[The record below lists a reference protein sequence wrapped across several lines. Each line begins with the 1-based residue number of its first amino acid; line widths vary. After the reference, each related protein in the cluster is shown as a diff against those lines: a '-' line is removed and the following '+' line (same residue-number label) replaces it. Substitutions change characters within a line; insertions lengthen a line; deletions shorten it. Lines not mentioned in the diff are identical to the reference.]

1 MRRPDVGKRSPAMAL
16 IENIYNCFAHCR
28 YVPVATD
35 ANIRSWN
42 GSLRSSCTGL
52 SVRSRCDFC
61 VGDATRMFSSQLP
74 NISLSRSAELVL
86 SEAKSVR
93 FFSSA
98 DELVEAAVPAD
109 QVDARGYF
117 TVGYDVNGEFVP
129 EARVCRVRNGVSA
142 NYVEPYM
149 RRRDPNC
156 MVIAD
161 DHSTDKMTYEKRFGE
176 RFESLRQETFAWLKT
191 QDLACFFFNAGIDNK
206 GLPAVAICPANAGF
220 FALGL
225 AMLQDIIPLEEIEA
239 RGEDY
244 HHSAII
250 YIAPPFRH
258 THFDG
263 KQVVVHNRRDQLH
276 ELYSYNLYPG
286 PSAKKGVY
294 GMLLTLGE
302 KQDWTTAHC
311 STVQVITPY
320 DNTVTIMHEGASGG
334 GKSEMLEQM
343 HRQSDGRL
351 LLGENVVTR
360 EKRHLALPRG
370 CELRPVT
377 DDMALCHPELQST
390 DARERKLTVIDAEH
404 AWFLRV
410 NHITEYGTDPHLERL
425 TIHPSKPLLFLN
437 VDATPGSTALI
448 WDHIEDEPGKPCPN
462 PRLVFP
468 RSEYPG
474 IVNDPVTI
482 DIRSFGVRCP
492 PCTKEFP
499 TYGIMGLFHTLPPSL
514 AWLWR
519 LVAPRG
525 HGNPSIVETEGMS
538 SEGVGSYWPFATG
551 RRVDQ
556 ANILLDQILDTPD
569 TLFVLI
575 PNQHVGCW
583 STGFAPQWVARE
595 YLSRRGASPFPDD
608 KMTASRCPILG
619 RSPINIQIEGQTIGH
634 WFLQVDTQP
643 EVGTEGYDRG
653 AEILTTFFHDQ
664 IRKFLEP
671 DLDPRGRKIIEAC
684 LDGAGVEEFD
694 SLSN

>member
-1 MRRPDVGKRSPAMAL
+1 
-16 IENIYNCFAHCR
+16 
-28 YVPVATD
+28 
-35 ANIRSWN
+35 
-42 GSLRSSCTGL
+42 
-52 SVRSRCDFC
+52 
-61 VGDATRMFSSQLP
+61 MFTTEMP
-74 NISLSRSAELVL
+74 NLSLSRSAELVL

-98 DELVEAAVPAD
+98 QELVDAAVPPD
-109 QVDARGYF
+109 QVDEQGYF
-117 TVGYDVNGEFVP
+117 TVGYDVEGKFVP
-129 EARVCRVRNGVSA
+129 EARVCKVKNGISA
-142 NYVEPYM
+142 NYLEPYM
-149 RRRDPNC
+149 RRRDPEC

-161 DHSTDKMTYEKRFGE
+161 DRATDKMTYEKRFGGD
-176 RFESLRQETFAWLKT
+176 FEDLRQETFAWLKT
-191 QDLACFFFNAGIDNK
+191 QDLACFFFDAGVAGK

-225 AMLQDIIPLEEIEA
+225 AMLQGIIPIEEIEA
-239 RGEDY
+239 KGEDY

-258 THFDG
+258 THFGG
-263 KQVVVHNRRDQLH
+263 KQVVVHNRREELH

-311 STVQVITPY
+311 STVQVVTPY
-320 DNTVTIMHEGASGG
+320 DNAITIMHEGASGG

-343 HRQSDGRL
+343 HRESDGRL
-351 LLGENVVTR
+351 LLGENLTSG
-360 EKRHLALPRG
+360 EKRHVALPLG

-377 DDMALCHPELQST
+377 DDMALCHPDLQKNGNS
-390 DARERKLTVIDAEH
+390 REQKLTVIDAEH

-410 NHITEYGTDPHLERL
+410 NHITHYGTDPHLEGL
-425 TIHPSKPLLFLN
+425 TVHPKEPLLFLN

-468 RSEYPG
+468 RSLYPG
-474 IVNDPVTI
+474 IVNDPVTV

-492 PCTKEFP
+492 PCTKEHP
-499 TYGIMGLFHTLPPSL
+499 TYGIMGVFHILPPSL

-525 HGNPSIVETEGMS
+525 HGNPSIVDTEGMS

-556 ANILLDQILDTPD
+556 ANILLRQVMETPD
-569 TLFVLI
+569 TMFVLV
-575 PNQHVGCW
+575 PNQHIGCW
-583 STGFAPQWVARE
+583 STGFAPQWIARE
-595 YLSRRGASPFPDD
+595 YLSRRGSVPFAED
-608 KMTASRCPILG
+608 KTVDSRCPLLG
-619 RSPINIQIEGQTIGH
+619 RSPKTIQVEGQTIGH
-634 WFLQVDTQP
+634 WFLQVETQP
-643 EVGTEGYDRG
+643 EVGTEGYDQG
-653 AEILTTFFHDQ
+653 AVILTEFFHNQ
-664 IRKFLEP
+664 IRTFLES
-671 DLDPRGRKIIEAC
+671 DLDPHGREIIEAC
-684 LDGAGVEEFD
+684 LAGASVAD
-694 SLSN
+694 YDKLSQ